1 MIVCIIKK
9 AEIPRSNK
17 KKHKQTVHLP
27 YPENEF
33 RILSQPHTLLFWR
46 IVIFTK
52 VYHYHNIVLL
62 YSFAVAF
69 LYIYGKKKNKQ
80 WPLPFFFVRKQT
92 KKNSWHFSFFIHPAI
107 RSKHSIHAYLPIDC
121 VPLVILIFQVL
132 VIHAWTAIFKRIQCS
147 QPFSFLNC

>member
-9 AEIPRSNK
+9 TEIPRSNK

-80 WPLPFFFVRKQT
+80 WPLPFFFFVRKQT
-92 KKNSWHFSFFIHPAI
+92 KKKLLALFLFHPP
-107 RSKHSIHAYLPIDC
+107 SHSIETLNTRIFANRLCAACYIDI
-121 VPLVILIFQVL
+121 PSARYPRLDGHF
-132 VIHAWTAIFKRIQCS
+132 
-147 QPFSFLNC
+147 

>member
-9 AEIPRSNK
+9 TEIPRSNK

-92 KKNSWHFSFFIHPAI
+92 KKKTPGTFPFS
-107 RSKHSIHAYLPIDC
+107 S
-121 VPLVILIFQVL
+121 
-132 VIHAWTAIFKRIQCS
+132 T
-147 QPFSFLNC
+147 QPFDRNTQYTHICQSIVCRLLY

>member
-1 MIVCIIKK
+1 MWLCVLSKK
-9 AEIPRSNK
+9 PKFLDRTRKNINK
-17 KKHKQTVHLP
+17 QCTSHT
-27 YPENEF
+27 ENEF

>member
-1 MIVCIIKK
+1 MWLCVLSKK
-9 AEIPRSNK
+9 PKFLDRTRKNINK
-17 KKHKQTVHLP
+17 QCTSHT
-27 YPENEF
+27 ENEF

-92 KKNSWHFSFFIHPAI
+92 KKTPGTFPFS
-107 RSKHSIHAYLPIDC
+107 S
-121 VPLVILIFQVL
+121 
-132 VIHAWTAIFKRIQCS
+132 T
-147 QPFSFLNC
+147 QPFDRNTQYTHICQSIVCRLLYWYSKCSLSTLGRPFLKGSSAVNLFLF